1 MMLGL
6 ALAARAAAAAPPTPS
21 TTPAQTPATTAAP
34 SAHPKSVRAAGGAP
48 DQQPRLINPHA
59 KITVDAMSS
68 ELNAKTGRV
77 ELIGNVVV
85 SEGNTQVRADRA
97 DTTCLARSASP
108 STQCANSRWTFQG
121 NVRIEAPPRGSLQS
135 DQAIVDIKNN
145 RIARATIIGTPAV
158 FEQERAGALGMTR
171 GHADQ
176 IVYDVTQGTVS
187 LIKDAW
193 LSLSGGSN
201 DITSQQIV
209 YDIRS
214 EKVQATSPGT
224 QGVHITLTPQ
234 SLPKHPPKRGPGTA
248 KAAPAGPPEAAPA
261 GGKSPDRAPPPAPG
275 RPASSSASGS
285 GSSSS
290 SNPSGSSHPSSPSSP
305 SSPSGPPGPSAP
317 HAPPAQP

>member
-6 ALAARAAAAAPPTPS
+6 ALAARAAAATPPMPA
-21 TTPAQTPATTAAP
+21 TTPAPA
-34 SAHPKSVRAAGGAP
+34 AHPAPVRAAAGGP
-48 DQQPRLINPHA
+48 DQQPPLINPHA

-68 ELNAKTGRV
+68 DLNAKTGRV

-97 DTTCLARSASP
+97 DTTCLAQSASP

-145 RIARATIIGTPAV
+145 RIARATIIGSPAV
-158 FEQERAGALGMTR
+158 FEQQHASALGMTR

-176 IVYDVTQGTVS
+176 IVYDVSKGTVS

-234 SLPKHPPKRGPGTA
+234 SLPKQRSKRSPSPG
-248 KAAPAGPPEAAPA
+248 KAAPSPAVQPKSPPP
-261 GGKSPDRAPPPAPG
+261 GGKPPAPAAQSTSH
-275 RPASSSASGS
+275 PSK
-285 GSSSS
+285 
-290 SNPSGSSHPSSPSSP
+290 PSGSSGASSSP
-305 SSPSGPPGPSAP
+305 SPSGPPGPSGRP
-317 HAPPAQP
+317 

>member
-1 MMLGL
+1 MPLSRSSVIILGL
-6 ALAARAAAAAPPTPS
+6 ALAARAAAAAPPPT
-21 TTPAQTPATTAAP
+21 ATTASAAP
-34 SAHPKSVRAAGGAP
+34 PPAAAARPAPAGAAAGSP
-48 DQQPRLINPHA
+48 DHQRRLISRHA

-77 ELIGNVVV
+77 ELIGKVVV

-97 DTTCLARSASP
+97 DTTCLAQSASP

-135 DQAIVDIKNN
+135 DQAIVEVRNN
-145 RIARATIIGTPAV
+145 RIARATIIGNPAV
-158 FEQERAGALGMTR
+158 FKQEHASALGMTR

-176 IVYDVTQGTVS
+176 IVYDVSKGTVS

-234 SLPKHPPKRGPGTA
+234 SLPKQAPKHRSSPG
-248 KAAPAGPPEAAPA
+248 KAAPAAPAPPPPKVASPGGTSPADARPPAAPRRSAAPA
-261 GGKSPDRAPPPAPG
+261 
-275 RPASSSASGS
+275 
-285 GSSSS
+285 
-290 SNPSGSSHPSSPSSP
+290 SSP
-305 SSPSGPPGPSAP
+305 A
-317 HAPPAQP
+317 

>member
-6 ALAARAAAAAPPTPS
+6 ALAARAAASAPATPAATPAAAAMPAPAPAAR
-21 TTPAQTPATTAAP
+21 PAQTRGAARKP
-34 SAHPKSVRAAGGAP
+34 PQR
-48 DQQPRLINPHA
+48 QPLINPHA

-97 DTTCLARSASP
+97 DTTCLAQSASP

-121 NVRIEAPPRGSLQS
+121 HVRIEAPPRGSLQS
-135 DQAIVDIKNN
+135 DQAIVDIRNN
-145 RIARATIIGTPAV
+145 RIARATILGNPAV
-158 FEQERAGALGMTR
+158 FEQQHASALGMTR

-176 IVYDVTQGTVS
+176 IVYDVAQGTVS

-234 SLPKHPPKRGPGTA
+234 SLPKQASKRGPKPP
-248 KAAPAGPPEAAPA
+248 KAAPAAPA
-261 GGKSPDRAPPPAPG
+261 QPKAASPQPPG
-275 RPASSSASGS
+275 SSGPSTSP

-290 SNPSGSSHPSSPSSP
+290 PGSASSAGSAAHP
-305 SSPSGPPGPSAP
+305 
-317 HAPPAQP
+317 